1 MKSLIPQL
9 CWGEQNSWKGSV
21 IYSENAEFFSWWYEN
36 SMQKI
41 EYKSRYL
48 KDIDNEIIFC
58 YISVGKRVKYRK
70 EITIYVF
77 TKNYN
82 EKEIGKYASAGKDKL
97 WIQ

>member
-1 MKSLIPQL
+1 
-9 CWGEQNSWKGSV
+9 
-21 IYSENAEFFSWWYEN
+21 
-36 SMQKI
+36 MQKI

-48 KDIDNEIIFC
+48 KHIDNEIIFC
-58 YISVGKRVKYRK
+58 YISVGKRIKYRK

-97 WIQ
+97 WLRKSHYYDVDFGSVFYCGHRCVIC

>member
-1 MKSLIPQL
+1 
-9 CWGEQNSWKGSV
+9 
-21 IYSENAEFFSWWYEN
+21 
-36 SMQKI
+36 MQKI

-48 KDIDNEIIFC
+48 KHIDNEIIFC
-58 YISVGKRVKYRK
+58 YISVGKKIKYRK

-82 EKEIGKYASAGKDKL
+82 EKEIGKYKL

>member
-48 KDIDNEIIFC
+48 KHIDNEIIFC
-58 YISVGKRVKYRK
+58 YISVGKRIKYSLQIK
-70 EITIYVF
+70 SQ
-77 TKNYN
+77 
-82 EKEIGKYASAGKDKL
+82 G
-97 WIQ
+97 